1 MSDLFSEIDVAPFA
15 WQPSRAAALHRLRM
29 FVPRS
34 GRDYAATRNYDLG
47 PDDRSNVSALSPWV
61 RYRVVH
67 EAEIVSA
74 VLGRY
79 SLSTAEKFIQ
89 EVFWRGYF
97 KGWLEQRPQVWRDYV
112 SVRNRLLDRL
122 ETDATLSGRY
132 GEAIEGRTGIECFD
146 AWAAELRQ
154 TGYLHN
160 HARMWFASI
169 WIFTL
174 KLPWQLG
181 ADFFY
186 RHLLD
191 GDPASNTC
199 SWRWVG
205 GLHTPGKHYVA
216 RASNIG
222 KYTNGRFNPAGLL
235 ASDPLPLGGEDNP
248 ARRPLPAPP
257 GISPGRPSLLVLHED
272 ELSIAHLPVD
282 EWNIKGV
289 LIADLLERRS
299 LCPVGHAVRQH
310 VTGLIADCHAD
321 IRTRLGLTASV
332 ATSLDDLASHAR
344 ACGAEQVI
352 MPCVPAGH
360 TADAMADLPRTLAVA
375 GIGLGVYRH
384 AYDAVTW
391 PHAGGG
397 FFKLKSQLPAIIDR
411 LGLKP

>member
-1 MSDLFSEIDVAPFA
+1 MSQPHPLPTRTAGLDRLTAFLPLAGAAYARNRNHDLPNQSHV
-15 WQPSRAAALHRLRM
+15 
-29 FVPRS
+29 S
-34 GRDYAATRNYDLG
+34 GLG
-47 PDDRSNVSALSPWV
+47 PYLRHRMVTEKEVV
-61 RYRVVH
+61 R
-67 EAEIVSA
+67 A
-74 VLGRY
+74 VLG
-79 SLSTAEKFIQ
+79 AHGAPQAVKFID
-89 EVFWRGYF
+89 EVYWRSYW
-97 KGWLEQRPQVWRDYV
+97 KGWLELRPGIWTDYRKALSAALDQVKTQDGLRRSW
-112 SVRNRLLDRL
+112 
-122 ETDATLSGRY
+122 E
-132 GEAIEGRTGIECFD
+132 EACNGQTGIDGFD
-146 AWAAELRQ
+146 DWARQ
-154 TGYLHN
+154 LVATGYLHN

-169 WIFTL
+169 WLFTL

-248 ARRPLPAPP
+248 ARRPLTAPP

-397 FFKLKSQLPAIIDR
+397 FFKLKSLLPAIIDR